1 MRTLPVMGRLPAFNL
16 RLVLILVLAVAAIA
30 LVACGDDDDDSSS
43 SSSSSSSGSTTSSG
57 SSSSGSS
64 DAAPTEAAGAKVEG
78 TVSLEGSSTV
88 QPFTLELIPEFEKEY
103 PDAKINPPSGLGSG
117 AGISAF
123 INKEVDIAQA
133 SRAMKAD
140 EIDQAKAA
148 GLDPFE
154 TTILRDALAIVVHPD
169 NPITELSEEQVA
181 KIFAGEITSWDDV
194 GGSGKITVYT
204 RNEESGTFAYMEEDV
219 IQKVLSKES
228 GYAADV
234 NKQASAP
241 AGLSAV
247 AGDPDGI
254 FYAGLGN
261 LSEIPQGSVK
271 VLLISGTGAAVAPSA
286 ATVEDG
292 SYPIARGLFY
302 YTNGDP
308 SASDN
313 AALKA
318 FVELALAPTGQKI
331 GEGLGFLPVGPTE

>member
-1 MRTLPVMGRLPAFNL
+1 MRPLQATGRGLPAFNL
-16 RLVLILVLAVAAIA
+16 RLAIVLFLAVAAIGLA
-30 LVACGDDDDDSSS
+30 ACGGDDDSSS
-43 SSSSSSSGSTTSSG
+43 STSPTSS
-57 SSSSGSS
+57 
-64 DAAPTEAAGAKVEG
+64 AAGDGAATAIEG
-78 TVSLEGSSTV
+78 TVTLEGSSTV

-103 PDAKINPPSGLGSG
+103 PKAKVNPPSGLGSG

-133 SRAMKAD
+133 SRQMKAD
-140 EIDQAKAA
+140 EIQQAKDA

-169 NPITELSEEQVA
+169 NPITDISEEQVA
-181 KIFAGEITSWDDV
+181 KIFAGEITDWSEV
-194 GGSGKITVYT
+194 GGSPGKITVYT

-219 IQKVLSKES
+219 IQKVLGKES
-228 GYAADV
+228 GYADNV

-247 AGDPDGI
+247 AGDSAGI

-261 LSEIPQGSVK
+261 LSEIPEGSVK
-271 VLLISGTGAAVAPSA
+271 VLLVSGTGAAVAPSA

-292 SYPIARGLFY
+292 TYPIARGLFY

-308 SASDN
+308 AISDN

>member
-1 MRTLPVMGRLPAFNL
+1 MQAIGRGLPTFNL
-16 RLVLILVLAVAAIA
+16 RLAVILFLAVAAMA
-30 LVACGDDDDDSSS
+30 LVACGGDDDDSSS
-43 SSSSSSSGSTTSSG
+43 SSSSSG
-57 SSSSGSS
+57 SSSGSGATNGAPS
-64 DAAPTEAAGAKVEG
+64 GTDAAAVEG

-88 QPFTLELIPEFEKEY
+88 QPFTLELIPEFESEN
-103 PDAKINPPSGLGSG
+103 PGAKVNPPSGLGSG

-123 INKEVDIAQA
+123 INKEVDLAQA
-133 SRAMKAD
+133 SRPMKDD
-140 EIDQAKAA
+140 EIQQAKAA

-169 NPITELSEEQVA
+169 NPITELTEEQVA
-181 KIFAGEITSWDDV
+181 KIFAGEITNWADV
-194 GGSGKITVYT
+194 GGSGSITAYT

-219 IQKVLSKES
+219 IQKVLGKES
-228 GYAADV
+228 GYGADV

-247 AGDPDGI
+247 AGDKDGI

-261 LSEIPQGSVK
+261 LAEIPEGSVK

-286 ATVEDG
+286 DTVADG

-302 YTNGDP
+302 YTDGDP

-318 FVELALAPTGQKI
+318 FVELALSPVGQKI

>member
-1 MRTLPVMGRLPAFNL
+1 MRSNQAIGRGLPTFNL
-16 RLVLILVLAVAAIA
+16 RLVLILVLAFAAIA

-43 SSSSSSSGSTTSSG
+43 SSSSDSG
-57 SSSSGSS
+57 SSAAAASGDGASS
-64 DAAPTEAAGAKVEG
+64 DGSMVEG
-78 TVSLEGSSTV
+78 EFSIEGSSTV

-103 PDAKINPPSGLGSG
+103 PDATVNPPSGLGSG

-123 INKEVDIAQA
+123 INKEVELAQA
-133 SRAMKAD
+133 SRQIKAD
-140 EIDQAKAA
+140 EIEQAKAA
-148 GLDPFE
+148 GLDPYE

-169 NPITELSEEQVA
+169 NPITQLSEEQVA
-181 KIFAGEITSWDDV
+181 KIFAGEITNWSEV
-194 GGSGKITVYT
+194 GGEDKAITVYT

-219 IQKVLSKES
+219 IQKVLGKES
-228 GYAADV
+228 GYGDNV

-247 AGDPDGI
+247 AGDKDGI

-261 LSEIPQGSVK
+261 LSEIPEGSVK
-271 VLLISGTGAAVAPSA
+271 VLLVSGSGDPVAPSA
-286 ATVEDG
+286 DTVADG

-308 SASDN
+308 MQSDN
-313 AALKA
+313 AAIKA
-318 FVELALAPTGQKI
+318 FVEFALSPVGQKI

>member
-1 MRTLPVMGRLPAFNL
+1 MRSIQAIGRGLPAFNL
-16 RLVLILVLAVAAIA
+16 RLAVILFLAVAGLA

-43 SSSSSSSGSTTSSG
+43 SSGSSSSSSNGSADNGSPSSN
-57 SSSSGSS
+57 
-64 DAAPTEAAGAKVEG
+64 DGASVEG
-78 TVSLEGSSTV
+78 TISIEGSSTV
-88 QPFTLELIPEFEKEY
+88 QPFTLELIPEFESAY
-103 PDAKINPPSGLGSG
+103 TDVTVNPPSGLGSG

-123 INKEVDIAQA
+123 INKDVDMAQA
-133 SRAMKAD
+133 SRQIKDD
-140 EIDQAKAA
+140 EIQQAKDA
-148 GLDPFE
+148 GLDPYE

-169 NPITELSEEQVA
+169 NPITQLTEEQVA
-181 KIFAGEITSWDDV
+181 KIFAQEITSWDDV
-194 GGSGKITVYT
+194 GGSGDITVYT

-219 IQKVLSKES
+219 IQKILGDES
-228 GYAADV
+228 GYGSTV

-261 LSEIPQGSVK
+261 LSEIPEGSVK
-271 VLLISGTGAAVAPSA
+271 VLLISGTGDPVEPSA
-286 ATVEDG
+286 ATVADG

-308 SASDN
+308 MTSDN
-313 AALKA
+313 PAIKA
-318 FVELALAPTGQKI
+318 FVEFALSPTGQKI